1 MVHCPPTSHAGEYNI
16 LFFLL
21 DEGSLNTK
29 VFMIIVILS
38 KQ

>member
-1 MVHCPPTSHAGEYNI
+1 MVHWPPTSRAGEYNI